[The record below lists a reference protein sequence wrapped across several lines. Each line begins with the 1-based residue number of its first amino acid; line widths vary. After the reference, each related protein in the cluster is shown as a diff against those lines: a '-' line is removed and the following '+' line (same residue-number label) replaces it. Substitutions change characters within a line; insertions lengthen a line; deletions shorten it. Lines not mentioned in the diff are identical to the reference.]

1 MYTLTS
7 YKKTNVG
14 SDSISDALV
23 SFDLILMIMN
33 FMKKHYLRY
42 FLFFPLFSESFLNH
56 LCHRLNP
63 SKLSILTYN
72 KTMDQEGTLM
82 SFFLELQKNH
92 SSTPVEK
99 SIINYII
106 NHPNEVIEMTMED
119 LARETY
125 TSRSTISRFCKKNG
139 YEGFNSLKMQLA
151 IELNLFLKDE
161 MSSSTSLLFEK
172 GDNASSIID
181 NITSQD
187 TYSIIETVRT
197 NPVEHIEKLADKIL
211 NCRHV
216 VFLGVQFSGI
226 IAYDAHLRFSRLGIP
241 CKYFNTE
248 CDILTYS
255 YFADPQDVVI
265 IFSYS
270 GKTAVILEAADHIRG
285 KGTFLASVTKNYNNE
300 LLEISDLHLYINSID
315 DPENNLSLSSRIA
328 ALCLVDMIY
337 AVLVNKKSDNFYDK
351 LMQTNKLY
359 KKHFGN

>member
-1 MYTLTS
+1 M
-7 YKKTNVG
+7 
-14 SDSISDALV
+14 
-23 SFDLILMIMN
+23 
-33 FMKKHYLRY
+33 
-42 FLFFPLFSESFLNH
+42 
-56 LCHRLNP
+56 
-63 SKLSILTYN
+63 
-72 KTMDQEGTLM
+72 
-82 SFFLELQKNH
+82 
-92 SSTPVEK
+92 
-99 SIINYII
+99 
-106 NHPNEVIEMTMED
+106 
-119 LARETY
+119 
-125 TSRSTISRFCKKNG
+125 
-139 YEGFNSLKMQLA
+139 
-151 IELNLFLKDE
+151 
-161 MSSSTSLLFEK
+161 
-172 GDNASSIID
+172 
-181 NITSQD
+181 
-187 TYSIIETVRT
+187 RT

-328 ALCLVDMIY
+328 ALCLV
-337 AVLVNKKSDNFYDK
+337 AVSYTHLAKRNLLIFIPCIQLTDAKLRRYKISIFQRFFPIQRRMNFNRGLRFFD
-351 LMQTNKLY
+351 
-359 KKHFGN
+359 HAFR

>member
-1 MYTLTS
+1 
-7 YKKTNVG
+7 
-14 SDSISDALV
+14 
-23 SFDLILMIMN
+23 
-33 FMKKHYLRY
+33 
-42 FLFFPLFSESFLNH
+42 
-56 LCHRLNP
+56 
-63 SKLSILTYN
+63 
-72 KTMDQEGTLM
+72 
-82 SFFLELQKNH
+82 
-92 SSTPVEK
+92 
-99 SIINYII
+99 
-106 NHPNEVIEMTMED
+106 
-119 LARETY
+119 
-125 TSRSTISRFCKKNG
+125 
-139 YEGFNSLKMQLA
+139 MQLA

-248 CDILTYS
+248 CYILTYS

-315 DPENNLSLSSRIA
+315 DPDVYKRQVIRAA
-328 ALCLVDMIY
+328 ALFQFFRFHIQMNIGIFLKEFLLQPNENMGPVFTQFSIRLSMFQHFILKKVITQIRRRY
-337 AVLVNKKSDNFYDK
+337 AMKGTHKVR
-351 LMQTNKLY
+351 
-359 KKHFGN
+359 GIW

>member
-7 YKKTNVG
+7 YKKTHEG

-42 FLFFPLFSESFLNH
+42 FLFFPLFSESLLNH
-56 LCHRLNP
+56 LCHQLNP

-270 GKTAVILEAADHIRG
+270 GKPR
-285 KGTFLASVTKNYNNE
+285 
-300 LLEISDLHLYINSID
+300 
-315 DPENNLSLSSRIA
+315 
-328 ALCLVDMIY
+328 
-337 AVLVNKKSDNFYDK
+337 
-351 LMQTNKLY
+351 
-359 KKHFGN
+359 